1 MKKTLSEGE
10 RNFVT
15 FLYFYSMLNGSLDSS
30 GAVYPQVIIIDD
42 PVSSMDSDVL
52 FIVATLIRRLIWD
65 MSKPGTSIQQL
76 FVSTHN
82 LYFHKEVTYNRNWPK
97 GMAKSTKYWI
107 TRKIHSYSDIVPYEK
122 NPVKSTYEA
131 LWEEVRRAH
140 ENPAVAEQ
148 TSLQNTM
155 RRILEHYFTFYGDI
169 SFQNLPM
176 QLKTEDASIARALLS
191 WVNDGSHSSFDDF
204 SYTPPMSDG
213 IQRYLNIFA
222 LIFDSTGHKAHYNMM
237 MKINEEETE
246 NGQTEN
252 AQP

>member
-1 MKKTLSEGE
+1 
-10 RNFVT
+10 
-15 FLYFYSMLNGSLDSS
+15 
-30 GAVYPQVIIIDD
+30 
-42 PVSSMDSDVL
+42 
-52 FIVATLIRRLIWD
+52 
-65 MSKPGTSIQQL
+65 
-76 FVSTHN
+76 
-82 LYFHKEVTYNRNWPK
+82 
-97 GMAKSTKYWI
+97 MAKSTKYWI
-107 TRKIHSYSDIVPYEK
+107 TRKTHSYSDIVPYEK

-140 ENPAVAEQ
+140 ENPAGAEQ

-176 QLKTEDASIARALLS
+176 QLKMKDAFIVRALLS

-204 SYTPPMSDG
+204 SYTPSLSDG
-213 IQRYLNIFA
+213 IQRYLNIFS
-222 LIFDSTGHKAHYNMM
+222 LIFDSAGHKAHYNMM

>member
-1 MKKTLSEGE
+1 MIGLPVSTEFNKRIPKQKFYENIAAPLVMKKAFVEQIKIIYW
-10 RNFVT
+10 RNK
-15 FLYFYSMLNGSLDSS
+15 
-30 GAVYPQVIIIDD
+30 I
-42 PVSSMDSDVL
+42 
-52 FIVATLIRRLIWD
+52 AT
-65 MSKPGTSIQQL
+65 T
-76 FVSTHN
+76 TN

-107 TRKIHSYSDIVPYEK
+107 TRKTHSYSDIVPYEK

-169 SFQNLPM
+169 SFQTLPM
-176 QLKTEDASIARALLS
+176 QLKTEDAFIARALLS

-222 LIFDSTGHKAHYNMM
+222 LIFNSTGHKAHYNMM

-252 AQP
+252 A